1 MQSNSSDKY
10 VYHYNIEILNLFDP
24 ELQQIKTKTM
34 IKNSDLN
41 GDLNGELLSDS
52 DLNGELLSN
61 LKKFKVQTILILE
74 CKIINYHKI
83 FHSIT
88 EIIISDSS
96 KYASKHYDKKNY
108 ASKRLDC
115 LRCNYKAQY

>member
-1 MQSNSSDKY
+1 MLHIRKIKAAELLYIFLSTPDEVEKHVEIMQSNSSDKY

-61 LKKFKVQTILILE
+61 LKKFKV
-74 CKIINYHKI
+74 
-83 FHSIT
+83 
-88 EIIISDSS
+88 
-96 KYASKHYDKKNY
+96 
-108 ASKRLDC
+108 
-115 LRCNYKAQY
+115 